1 MGNFIGKAPTSPYD
15 KSLINQL
22 HQRSLN
28 DLAECVNMLAEDYP
42 ECQCIDIDQ
51 FSDIFGVMVDD
62 PEPFFLKLQN
72 SHDIKGT
79 VDVYETLAAF
89 AVFSKEK
96 FEKKVTFMF
105 KLFDFDHSNTLEL
118 NELVLTLQSAARGLC
133 KFVHIPPPTLSV
145 LEDAAFT
152 IFSLIDHDNN
162 KKITYDEFLFWIQHN
177 AELQDFL
184 LKYANTQTFENMKK
198 RFDTIYSLF
207 KHLFIMACGAPMAEY
222 AEEDA
227 LKKLLST
234 EGKAY
239 VKESD
244 LKFLF
249 EVLRQS
255 TVTLS
260 EGKISE
266 SDKKISRKVYDN
278 VMKAW
283 SAFSSAD
290 IDNSNSLSSHE
301 MAGLLWVYEGQEPT
315 EVRVSNEIQ
324 TMDKDRS
331 GEINREEWISNL
343 CSEEKNGKAVFRSN
357 LRTLFEKYDMDNSG
371 SLNLEEI
378 KALVRESFKEY
389 LKRTTDKAL
398 KAHLD
403 HMIDTLADE
412 VLAGLDREG
421 STNVS
426 WDEFKNYMEVSMNK
440 INKLKGFLDNTL

>member
-1 MGNFIGKAPTSPYD
+1 MGNYIGKAPTSPYD

-22 HQRSLN
+22 HQRTLN
-28 DLAECVNMLAEDYP
+28 DLAECVNILTEDYP

-51 FSDIFGVMVDD
+51 FGDIFGVMVDD

-118 NELVLTLQSAARGLC
+118 SELVLTLQSAARGLC
-133 KFVHIPPPTLSV
+133 KFVHITPPTLSV

-162 KKITYDEFLFWIQHN
+162 KKITYDEFLFWIKHN
-177 AELQDFL
+177 VELQDFL

-207 KHLFIMACGAPMAEY
+207 KHLFIMACGAPMAEF

-227 LKKLLST
+227 LYKLLSM

-239 VKESD
+239 IKEAD
-244 LKFLF
+244 MKFLF
-249 EVLRQS
+249 EVLRES
-255 TVTLS
+255 TAS
-260 EGKISE
+260 EGKVSAT
-266 SDKKISRKVYDN
+266 DKKISRKTYEN

-283 SAFSSAD
+283 AAFSSAD
-290 IDNSNSLSSHE
+290 VDNTNSLITHE
-301 MAGLLWVYEGQEPT
+301 MGGLLWVYEGQEPN

-324 TMDKDRS
+324 TIDKDRS
-331 GEINREEWISNL
+331 GEISRYEWVKNL
-343 CSEEKNGKAVFRSN
+343 CSADKNGKTVFRAN

-371 SLNLEEI
+371 SLNIDEI
-378 KALVRESFKEY
+378 KALVKESFKEY
-389 LKRTTDKAL
+389 LKRTDDKAL

-403 HMIDTLADE
+403 HMTDTLADE
-412 VLAGLDREG
+412 VLKGLDKG
-421 STNVS
+421 GNNNVN
-426 WDEFKNYMEVSMNK
+426 WDEFKDYMEVSMNK
-440 INKLKGFLDNTL
+440 FNKLKSFLDMTL